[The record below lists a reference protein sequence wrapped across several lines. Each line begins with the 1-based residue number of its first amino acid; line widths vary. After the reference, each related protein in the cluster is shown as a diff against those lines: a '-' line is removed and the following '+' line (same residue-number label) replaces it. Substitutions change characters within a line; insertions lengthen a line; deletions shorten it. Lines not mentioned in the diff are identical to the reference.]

1 MKIEKAFIVTNEEF
15 LKEIDD
21 YYENELR
28 RNDFI
33 KEFFNNKGIA
43 ETGYY
48 ICGNGRINAPFKDY
62 EKGDIR
68 LYINDCEENE
78 RKFGKQLLKPRRFD
92 DGSSMRCF
100 RKNSAILKEFQTLCV
115 EREIVINLHFHRE
128 GEYFKELG
136 MGGYSA
142 TRFEYD
148 GKYYLKMST
157 GHSGITPLYDG
168 FEEIKLSDFYLAE
181 ESLESSR

>member
-1 MKIEKAFIVTNEEF
+1 MEKSFIVTNKKF
-15 LKEIDD
+15 LKEIEDFW
-21 YYENELR
+21 EGEKKRNE
-28 RNDFI
+28 FI
-33 KEFFNNKGIA
+33 KKFFTEKGIA

-100 RKNSAILKEFQTLCV
+100 RKNSAILKEFQELC
-115 EREIVINLHFHRE
+115 IDCKIIINNRKHRE
-128 GEYFKELG
+128 GDYFKELTY
-136 MGGYSA
+136 GGYSVEG
-142 TRFEYD
+142 FESE
-148 GKYYLKMST
+148 GKYYLKMSAL
-157 GHSGITPLYDG
+157 HDGITPMYDG
-168 FEEIKLSDFYLAE
+168 FEEIKLSDFYLV
-181 ESLESSR
+181 LENFQISN